1 MKTLLFVICLI
12 FICSWPGC
20 SNGIQDMAIR
30 PHSLQRGVISQ
41 MNMRK
46 VLAVDVTVDY
56 NGEGGANTAHTPGK
70 GNPPKAANNNAN

>member
-20 SNGIQDMAIR
+20 SYGIQDVAKV
-30 PHSLQRGVISQ
+30 HSLQREVINQ

-46 VLAVDVTVDY
+46 VLEVDVVVDY
-56 NGEGGANTAHTPGK
+56 NGGGGANTAHTPGK
-70 GNPPKAANNNAN
+70 GYPPKGANNAN